1 VPNGHAAQ
9 RQPGGERDVLKKILT
24 WGIAIF
30 IVFYLVTQP
39 VGAADVLH
47 SAFNGLKTIGNSLAT
62 FVNSL

>member
-1 VPNGHAAQ
+1 
-9 RQPGGERDVLKKILT
+9 VLKKILT
-24 WGIAIF
+24 WGIVLF

-62 FVNSL
+62 FINSL